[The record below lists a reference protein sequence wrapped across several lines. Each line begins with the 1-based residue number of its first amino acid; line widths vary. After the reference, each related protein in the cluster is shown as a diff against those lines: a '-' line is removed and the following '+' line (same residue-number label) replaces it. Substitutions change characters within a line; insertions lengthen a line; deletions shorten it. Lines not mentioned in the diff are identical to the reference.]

1 MSDANIVFETES
13 AYTDAEITEARHK
26 LWRMGC
32 LEWKFSVTQKKIYD
46 FFNGKYNKTIVV
58 NASRRLG
65 KSYGLAILAIEDCL
79 KRDGIIVKFLQPEAK
94 MIRQN
99 ILPIF
104 DEIFSDCPKDL
115 LPVYSTQDSTYKF
128 QNGSKIQ
135 FAGTDNKN
143 YEKLRGGQCHLAI
156 IDEAGFCT
164 DLRHIIKY
172 ILTPTTMRT
181 KGRIILSSTTPTQP
195 DHEFTDYMISAEESG
210 RLIRKTIYDAR
221 DDDKFA
227 DYEHK
232 ITDEMIADI
241 IKDLPNGED
250 DESFRTEYLC
260 ELIFNS
266 NDSVIPEFTKLVQ
279 TDTVV
284 PWSRPVFCDKY
295 VSMDIGFK
303 DLTFIIFGYYDFEYA
318 VFVIE
323 DEIALSGQQVSAKNI
338 SALVKQ
344 KEDEIWVDK
353 LSGETMSPYMRVA
366 DNNLILLND
375 LRGYGV
381 HFNATDKHNK
391 EAFINKLKT
400 WIQDRRII
408 INPKCV
414 QLISHLKHATWDKS
428 RKEFKQAPKEQGGHH
443 YDGVDALA
451 YLIRNLIEG
460 RNPYPPGYSHSR
472 LGRRSDYFISP
483 NQMSSTGNVN
493 YDQLNNMFK
502 PKSSF
507 RRNGRNNK

>member
-1 MSDANIVFETES
+1 MLDKLTLSEDQY
-13 AYTDAEITEARHK
+13 YTDADIKEARHR

-32 LEWKFSVTQKKIYD
+32 LEWKFSITQKKIYD
-46 FFNGKYNKTIVV
+46 FFHHEYFKTIVI

-65 KSYGLAILAIEDCL
+65 KSYGLVILAIEECL
-79 KRDGIIVKFLQPEAK
+79 KKEGIIVKFLQPEAK
-94 MIRQN
+94 MIRIN

-104 DEIFSDCPKDL
+104 DEVLADCPKDL
-115 LPVYSTQDSTYKF
+115 LPTYSSIDSTYTF
-128 QNGSKIQ
+128 TNGSKIQ

-143 YEKLRGGQCHLAI
+143 YEKLRGGNCHLAI

-164 DLRHIIKY
+164 DLKHIIKY

-181 KGRIILSSTTPTQP
+181 KGRIILSSTTPPHP
-195 DHEFTDYMISAEESG
+195 DHEFIEYMNAAEESG

-221 DDDKFA
+221 DDDKNTIS
-227 DYEHK
+227 DHK

-260 ELIFNS
+260 EIIYNS
-266 NDSVIPEFTKLVQ
+266 NDAVIPEFNKFVQ
-279 TDTVV
+279 LDTVV
-284 PWSRPVFCDKY
+284 NWPKPAYCDKY

-303 DLTFIIFGYYDFEYA
+303 DLTFIIFGYYDFDHA
-318 VFVIE
+318 LFVVE
-323 DEIALSGQQVSAKNI
+323 DEITISGQEVSAKNI
-338 SALVKQ
+338 SELIKQ
-344 KEDEIWVDK
+344 KEEELWTNRF
-353 LSGETMSPYMRVA
+353 SGEIEKPYIRIA

-375 LRGYGV
+375 LRMTYGV
-381 HFNATDKHNK
+381 HFNHTDKHNK
-391 EAFINKLKT
+391 EAFINKLKI

-414 QLISHLKHATWDKS
+414 KLISHLKHATWDKT
-428 RKEFKQAPKEQGGHH
+428 RKEFKRAPSEQGSHH

-460 RNPYPPGYSHSR
+460 RNPYPSGYSR
-472 LGRRSDYFISP
+472 NNLGRRSDYFINP
-483 NQMSSTGNVN
+483 NFKNESENQGFN
-493 YDQLNNMFK
+493 QLNSIFK
-502 PKSSF
+502 TKSSF
-507 RRNGRNNK
+507 KKNNK